1 MKLLSH
7 IQSNYSLFKYNIL
20 CANMLNY
27 LNNILI
33 NFFFFSKLLKITY
46 TTYQTS
52 KKTCSLICQNYLH
65 LLHFSLFCIHFFSV
79 ILY

>member
-1 MKLLSH
+1 MKLLNH

-52 KKTCSLICQNYLH
+52 KKTC
-65 LLHFSLFCIHFFSV
+65 
-79 ILY
+79 

>member
-1 MKLLSH
+1 M
-7 IQSNYSLFKYNIL
+7 YNIF

-46 TTYQTS
+46 TTHQTS
-52 KKTCSLICQNYLH
+52 KRTCLLICQNYLH
-65 LLHFSLFCIHFFSV
+65 LLHFSLFSIHFFSV
-79 ILY
+79 ISLLMKLS